1 VKTDYFLITLET
13 SIGRHQRRTVALMQR
28 SAASKTTNWIW
39 HKPEPLI
46 DVVAASGSQS
56 PDTSDES
63 AELR

>member
-1 VKTDYFLITLET
+1 
-13 SIGRHQRRTVALMQR
+13 MQR